1 MLIKIRLY
9 LGVLLFLICLS
20 STAQQKQID
29 SLLGREL
36 LQKIKVF
43 KKETNLSRAAHFF
56 VEKKWDS
63 TLVHAMK
70 QLSMANNNKLVVDY
84 CHFFRAYSFY
94 QKKLMNASE
103 KEFSQVSKSFGYYYL
118 VKIYLGNIA
127 LGKEKYKEAISYYQN
142 IENTEKEKN
151 YIYNKSGLKHN
162 IGISYLHLEKFD
174 DAEKYL
180 LQSIDLQKLNSDP
193 MMLSG
198 SYGDLGTLYYVQFKD
213 AMAIPYFVKA
223 YELSK
228 KTSDFD
234 LKRKTAL
241 NMAVVEKNRNK
252 FDKALAY
259 REESDRWKDSL
270 NDQNKI
276 WEVAKLEKQFAVKQK
291 QKEVRVLQAENKIK
305 VAERNGF
312 LYSALFLL
320 LLLGAGIYLYR
331 EKIKTNKIILAQ
343 KENLDELNATK
354 DKLFS
359 VVSHDLRSS
368 VNAMK
373 RSNAKL
379 IKKVAT
385 KDLEEIDQLLH
396 QNSGIANST
405 YNLLD
410 NLLNWAILQTG
421 QSFFEITSLRL
432 FFMVEQVAYN
442 YIPLMEEKNM
452 LFENNIAKKDL
463 VLFDQESLK
472 LILRNLLDNAIK
484 FSNDSGTIKVYTRTD
499 DSDFCTLVVE
509 DNGLG
514 MTAETRSNLVKSSS
528 LLSKK
533 ENENIIGTGLGMQL
547 CKSLVAKNN
556 AIFDVESEIGIG
568 TKIIIKIARDKE
580 NV

>member
-1 MLIKIRLY
+1 M
-9 LGVLLFLICLS
+9 LLFIS
-20 STAQQKQID
+20 FSMMGQQEKID

-43 KKETNLSRAAHFF
+43 KNETNLSKAAHFF
-56 VEKKWDS
+56 AHKKWDS
-63 TLVHAMK
+63 TMVYAMK
-70 QLSMANNNKLVVDY
+70 QLSTSNNKRLAVDY
-84 CHFFRAYSFY
+84 CHFFRGVSFY
-94 QKKLMNASE
+94 QKGLTNAAE
-103 KEFSQVSKSFGYYYL
+103 KEFNQVSKSFYYYYL
-118 VKIYLGNIA
+118 IKINLGNIA
-127 LGKEKYKEAISYYQN
+127 LGREKYSDAISFYLN
-142 IENTEKEKN
+142 IENTGN
-151 YIYNKSGLKHN
+151 QTHYLYNKSGLKHN
-162 IGISYLHLEKFD
+162 IGIAYLHLEKFD
-174 DAEKYL
+174 EAEKYL
-180 LQSIDLQKLNSDP
+180 LESIELQKQNDDIKLLIS
-193 MMLSG
+193 

-213 AMAIPYFVKA
+213 ELAIPYFTKA

-228 KTSDFD
+228 KSKDFN
-234 LKRKTAL
+234 LKRSTAL

-259 REESDRWKDSL
+259 REESDQWKDSV

-291 QKEVRVLQAENKIK
+291 QKEVSLLQAENKVKI
-305 VAERNGF
+305 AERNGF
-312 LYSALFLL
+312 LYSAIVLL
-320 LLLGAGIYLYR
+320 ALLVAGFYLYR

-343 KENLDELNATK
+343 KESLDELNATK

-359 VVSHDLRSS
+359 IVSHDLRSS

-379 IKKVAT
+379 LKKVAD

-442 YIPLMEEKNM
+442 YIPLMEEKNII
-452 LFENNIAKKDL
+452 FENKVSKKDMI
-463 VLFDQESLK
+463 LFDQESLK

-484 FSNDSGTIKVYTRTD
+484 FSNESGSIKAYTQNDTTD
-499 DSDFCTLVVE
+499 YCTLIIE

-514 MTAETRSNLVKSSS
+514 MSEENRANLVQVTT
-528 LLSKK
+528 LLAKK
-533 ENENIIGTGLGMQL
+533 ENENIVGTGLGMQL
-547 CKSLVAKNN
+547 CKSLIAKNN
-556 AIFDVESEIGIG
+556 AIFDIESEQGKG
-568 TKIIIKIARDKE
+568 TKIIIKIPIDKE
-580 NV
+580 NS